1 MTTTLYRLSL
11 LGLLAGLSPALLAQT
26 TIVSY
31 TFEGTTTAVIGSSI
45 SAISW
50 NSGGAAGYAGTF
62 SSQGQALSVG
72 SFELSEYYQITL
84 DATGYSDLV
93 LNEFRTNAASGS
105 APKDWKIS
113 YSLTGISGSFTDVS
127 TYTLGTSAAVGSTT
141 IPGFSLPTGA
151 NNNSS
156 IVLRLTATSSTRID
170 GTLTAANGTVRLDN
184 LSITGTA
191 AIPEPSTYAVWAAL
205 AALVYRLWHTR
216 ARSA

>member
-1 MTTTLYRLSL
+1 MTSALYRLSL
-11 LGLLAGLSPALLAQT
+11 LGLLAGLSPTLRAQT

-31 TFEGTTTAVIGSSI
+31 TFEGTTTALIGSSI

-50 NSGGAAGYAGTF
+50 NSGGAEGYANTF
-62 SSQGQALSVG
+62 TSQGQALSVG
-72 SFELSEYYQITL
+72 SFQLSEYYQITL

-93 LNEFRTNAASGS
+93 LNSFRSNASDA
-105 APKDWKIS
+105 APRDWKIS
-113 YSLTGISGSFTDVS
+113 YSLTGVSGSFTDVS
-127 TYTLGTSAAVGSTT
+127 TYSLGTSAAVGTTT

-151 NNNSS
+151 NNNGS

-191 AIPEPSTYAVWAAL
+191 IPEPSTYAVLAAL
-205 AALVYRLWHTR
+205 AALVFRLRHVR
-216 ARSA
+216 ARRA